1 MTVLDNVKEMK
12 GWIMGAIAFDAAV
25 TTLLVTIFEV
35 DLVKTTIAT
44 TATTLV
50 ALAIIWLIYRS
61 EKRMSSQL
69 KEHIKDSNDLRTEL
83 RNCMEENRGIMRD
96 IRKDTL
102 RIQLSQYLK
111 DQPENIDTILK
122 IAEEYFV
129 KLKGDWYMT
138 SEFNKWAKNHDIVVP
153 PIITT
158 AMMENEK

>member
-1 MTVLDNVKEMK
+1 MK

-25 TTLLVTIFEV
+25 TSLLVTIFEV

-61 EKRMSSQL
+61 EKRMSSRL
-69 KEHIKDSNDLRTEL
+69 EEHIKDSNDLRTEL

-102 RIQLSQYLK
+102 RIQLSQYMK

-138 SEFNKWAKNHDIVVP
+138 SEFNKWAKSHDIVVP

-158 AMMENEK
+158 AMMKYEE